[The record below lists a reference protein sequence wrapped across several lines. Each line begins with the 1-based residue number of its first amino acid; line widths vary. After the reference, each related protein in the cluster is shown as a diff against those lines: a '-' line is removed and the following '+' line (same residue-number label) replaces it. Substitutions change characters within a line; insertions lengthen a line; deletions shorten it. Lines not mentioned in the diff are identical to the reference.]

1 MNIQDDQSQ
10 AAGANDLG
18 ALVASLDR
26 SIEDMRQL
34 AELMLEELRAI
45 ESRNPD
51 GLQQVVDAKRGLLV
65 SLENETAQQKR
76 WIEAAGFGFTPDGIE
91 RFIQAHDQADQLGAR
106 WSTLL
111 DHTRRCDRLN
121 GDNARLIERDQRRVA
136 MTLRLL
142 KGEDASATTYDP
154 RGRTASSG
162 QRGRTI
168 SQA

>member
-10 AAGANDLG
+10 ASGANDLG

-51 GLQQVVDAKRGLLV
+51 GLQQVVDAKRGLLA